1 METDDFKSSK
11 LLSQLSYVEP
21 VEPVV
26 IGFDS
31 EDMVTDGLVAPL

>member
-1 METDDFKSSK
+1 METADFKSYK
-11 LLSQLSYVEP
+11 LSQLSYVEP